1 MGFGE
6 KLKIYGLGLVLILVG
21 FIVAYQFVEPAP
33 PRKFSIATGSKT
45 GAYFHFA
52 QRYHAILAREGLE
65 LQLVNTKGSVD
76 NIERLKKGEVQ
87 VAFVQSGTSS
97 QQEAEQ
103 ALSLTSLG
111 SLYYEPLWVFI
122 RQDIAAE
129 SLDKLA
135 GKRIAAGVEG
145 SGTWVV
151 AKQVLELNDLTEDK
165 ANILH
170 LSSDDAAKGLL
181 AGKVDA
187 AFFVA
192 SLESSLIKELLATPS
207 LKLMSFNKA
216 PAYTK
221 KHRFLS
227 SVELPLGVVSLRDN
241 IPPHN
246 ITMLAP
252 AATLVASDDLHPAL
266 VSLLVQAMT
275 EVHGG
280 GSVLDEPGEFPSA
293 RYVDFPMNEQA
304 VRYLKSGQPFLQRYL
319 PFWLAVLIDQLK
331 VFLVPLL
338 ALMLPLGK
346 ILPPT
351 YRWRIRS
358 KIYRYYSDLKDI
370 EKAGVDETDVAKL
383 DELVVRLDAMQQ
395 ELLRLTVP
403 LSYSEE
409 LYQLRL
415 HTNMVHDTLLN
426 LRKSRG

>member
-1 MGFGE
+1 MGIGE
-6 KLKIYGLGLVLILVG
+6 KIKIYGLGFVLIIVG

-33 PRKFSIATGSKT
+33 PRKFSIATGSKS

-65 LQLVNTKGSVD
+65 LEIINTKGSVD
-76 NIERLKKGEVQ
+76 NIERLEKGEAD
-87 VAFVQSGTSS
+87 VAFVQSGTA
-97 QQEAEQ
+97 QDKAAKPENTF
-103 ALSLTSLG
+103 TSLG
-111 SLYYEPLWVFI
+111 SLYYEPLWVFV
-122 RQDIAAE
+122 RQELPADNLGA
-129 SLDKLA
+129 LA

-151 AKQVLELNDLTEDK
+151 AKQALELNDLLSGK
-165 ANILH
+165 AEILH
-170 LSSDDAAKGLL
+170 LSSDEAAKGLL
-181 AGKVDA
+181 AGTVDA

-192 SLESSLIKELLATPS
+192 SLESTVIKELIEAPT
-207 LKLMSFNKA
+207 LKLMSFERA
-216 PAYTK
+216 RAYTQ

-227 SVELPLGVVSLRDN
+227 SVELPQGVVSLRKN
-241 IPPHN
+241 LPPHD

-252 AATLVASDDLHPAL
+252 AATLVTSDSLHPAL

-280 GSVLDEPGEFPSA
+280 GSILDEPGEFPST

-304 VRYLKSGQPFLQRYL
+304 VRYIKNGQPFLQRYL

-331 VFLVPLL
+331 VFLVPLI

-358 KIYRYYSDLKDI
+358 KIYRYYRDLKDI

-383 DELVVRLDAMQQ
+383 DDLIVQLDAMQQ

-415 HTNMVHDTLLN
+415 HTNMVHDTMLN
-426 LRKSRG
+426 MRNSRT